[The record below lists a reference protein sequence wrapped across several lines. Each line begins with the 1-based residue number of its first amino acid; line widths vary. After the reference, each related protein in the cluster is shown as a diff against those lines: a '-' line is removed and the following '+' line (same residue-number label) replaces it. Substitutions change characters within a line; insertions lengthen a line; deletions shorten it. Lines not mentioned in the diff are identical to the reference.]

1 MLLPSNGNR
10 IRSASDFHHLD
21 AGLLSGEGTT
31 NFTFDLTEME
41 ALLAPREL
49 TESGGG
55 IGQVVIA
62 LGQPE
67 G

>member
-49 TESGGG
+49 TESG
-55 IGQVVIA
+55 
-62 LGQPE
+62 
-67 G
+67 